1 MNTTLAIDMTH
12 LPNSIPLG
20 RCGENHTVI
29 CFDCTS
35 YLETY
40 GEGSAALLFQPA
52 QGSMH
57 PVVVE
62 QTGALVTWRVSASD
76 TAASGSGLCE
86 LSWYVDDMLAKS
98 QQMSTV
104 VYAALSERADTACQ
118 AASRPWM
125 DQIVQASA
133 NAQRAQAAAE
143 TAQSIADGM
152 GAVYV
157 KQSGGKLSGNL
168 DAQSHTISNLQ
179 APAAGRDA
187 ATKQYVDDARAAC
200 LSADALQ
207 TAVLD
212 MFYPVG
218 TLYHTTA
225 SAFDPAAAWGGT
237 WERIKDRFLL
247 AAGTAYAGGST
258 GGEATHKLTA
268 QEMPSHTLVSDSRRV
283 FNQTGRC
290 HDQQEKLS
298 GQAGAKRRRSRSGT
312 QQHAAVPRRVYLE
325 TDCLSTHENA
335 PDAIIRRVLLSIWYV
350 ICCEQSARPS

>member
-1 MNTTLAIDMTH
+1 MNTTLTIDMTH

-76 TAASGSGLCE
+76 TVASGSGLCE

-143 TAQSIADGM
+143 TAHA
-152 GAVYV
+152 A
-157 KQSGGKLSGNL
+157 
-168 DAQSHTISNLQ
+168 HTRHHFL
-179 APAAGRDA
+179 ALFAAELLH
-187 ATKQYVDDARAAC
+187 Q
-200 LSADALQ
+200 LLHLLELELLIFQLLALQ
-207 TAVLD
+207 
-212 MFYPVG
+212 
-218 TLYHTTA
+218 
-225 SAFDPAAAWGGT
+225 
-237 WERIKDRFLL
+237 
-247 AAGTAYAGGST
+247 
-258 GGEATHKLTA
+258 
-268 QEMPSHTLVSDSRRV
+268 
-283 FNQTGRC
+283 
-290 HDQQEKLS
+290 
-298 GQAGAKRRRSRSGT
+298 
-312 QQHAAVPRRVYLE
+312 
-325 TDCLSTHENA
+325 
-335 PDAIIRRVLLSIWYV
+335 VLLF
-350 ICCEQSARPS
+350 

>member
-1 MNTTLAIDMTH
+1 MNTTLTIDMTH

-143 TAQSIADGM
+143 T
-152 GAVYV
+152 
-157 KQSGGKLSGNL
+157 GGYSQGSVIV
-168 DAQSHTISNLQ
+168 QPCI
-179 APAAGRDA
+179 
-187 ATKQYVDDARAAC
+187 
-200 LSADALQ
+200 
-207 TAVLD
+207 
-212 MFYPVG
+212 F
-218 TLYHTTA
+218 
-225 SAFDPAAAWGGT
+225 
-237 WERIKDRFLL
+237 
-247 AAGTAYAGGST
+247 AAGTQYALGT
-258 GGEATHKLTA
+258 VKAAFVELFCFFFDIHALLLTKS
-268 QEMPSHTLVSDSRRV
+268 P
-283 FNQTGRC
+283 
-290 HDQQEKLS
+290 LS
-298 GQAGAKRRRSRSGT
+298 LGDRG
-312 QQHAAVPRRVYLE
+312 H
-325 TDCLSTHENA
+325 
-335 PDAIIRRVLLSIWYV
+335 
-350 ICCEQSARPS
+350 

>member
-1 MNTTLAIDMTH
+1 MVRAVRRCCFS
-12 LPNSIPLG
+12 LPRL
-20 RCGENHTVI
+20 H
-29 CFDCTS
+29 
-35 YLETY
+35 
-40 GEGSAALLFQPA
+40 A
-52 QGSMH
+52 

-168 DAQSHTISNLQ
+168 DAQSYTISNLQ
-179 APAAGRDA
+179 APAAGRTLPPNSMSMTPA
-187 ATKQYVDDARAAC
+187 PPAC
-200 LSADALQ
+200 PRMHSRQPCSTCSIRSA
-207 TAVLD
+207 
-212 MFYPVG
+212 PCIN
-218 TLYHTTA
+218 TTA
-225 SAFDPAAAWGGT
+225 SAFDPAALG
-237 WERIKDRFLL
+237 
-247 AAGTAYAGGST
+247 AARGSASRT
-258 GGEATHKLTA
+258 
-268 QEMPSHTLVSDSRRV
+268 DFCSRRAL
-283 FNQTGRC
+283 RM
-290 HDQQEKLS
+290 
-298 GQAGAKRRRSRSGT
+298 QAAAPAAKRRTS
-312 QQHAAVPRRVYLE
+312 
-325 TDCLSTHENA
+325 
-335 PDAIIRRVLLSIWYV
+335 
-350 ICCEQSARPS
+350 

>member
-1 MNTTLAIDMTH
+1 MNTTLTIDMTH

-29 CFDCTS
+29 RFDCTS

-62 QTGALVTWRVSASD
+62 QTGALVTWRVSAS
-76 TAASGSGLCE
+76 
-86 LSWYVDDMLAKS
+86 
-98 QQMSTV
+98 
-104 VYAALSERADTACQ
+104 
-118 AASRPWM
+118 
-125 DQIVQASA
+125 
-133 NAQRAQAAAE
+133 E

-268 QEMPSHTLVSDSRRV
+268 QEMPSHTHTMYVNNDGSSSSWSPTAGEYLIKPDGVTTSKK
-283 FNQTGRC
+283 NYQGKLAQNGAGL
-290 HDQQEKLS
+290 DQAHNNMPPYL
-298 GQAGAKRRRSRSGT
+298 AVYIWKRT
-312 QQHAAVPRRVYLE
+312 A
-325 TDCLSTHENA
+325 
-335 PDAIIRRVLLSIWYV
+335 
-350 ICCEQSARPS
+350 